1 MTPRPEREESY
12 DHFRRGVLRSIVLSK
27 VGNFVVDLPKADVL
41 IQVSGEFGSQQE
53 EAQRFG
59 RILRP
64 KEDGRAARFFTLV
77 SRDTREEE
85 FAHHRKLF
93 LVEQGYSYQIVG

>member
-1 MTPRPEREESY
+1 MSTPSSPVEPARLARVVTVPGAVLMGLGSILGT
-12 DHFRRGVLRSIVLSK
+12 GV
-27 VGNFVVDLPKADVL
+27 
-41 IQVSGEFGSQQE
+41 FGSRQE

-64 KEDGRAARFFTLV
+64 KCDGLSAYFFTLV

-85 FAHHRKLF
+85 YAHHR
-93 LVEQGYSYQIVG
+93 